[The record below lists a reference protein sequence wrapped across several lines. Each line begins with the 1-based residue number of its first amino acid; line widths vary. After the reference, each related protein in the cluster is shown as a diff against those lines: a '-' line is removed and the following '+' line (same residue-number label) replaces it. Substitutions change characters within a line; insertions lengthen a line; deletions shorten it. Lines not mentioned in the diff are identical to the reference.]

1 MMCLDSGAIEQQVK
15 GFFIEIQENSIYKPI
30 KLILADGTSILVQN
44 NPEFEFLTSTVLID
58 KIILSDDNGKLY
70 SIKSNLNGLRFAKG
84 EINYYEYL
92 WYCKREIGIVIIIL
106 LVSFLVLISL
116 GWILVKYLV

>member
-1 MMCLDSGAIEQQVK
+1 MDNGAIEQQAK
-15 GFFIEIQENSIYKPI
+15 GCFIEIQKNSIYKPI

-44 NPEFEFLTSTVLID
+44 NTEFKFLNSTVLID
-58 KIILSDDNGKLY
+58 KIILSDDDGKLY

-92 WYCKREIGIVIIIL
+92 WYCKREIGILITIL
-106 LVSFLVLISL
+106 LMSFGVFISL
-116 GWILVKYLV
+116 GWLLLKYLV